1 MHRNHLYQ
9 KGGDK
14 PFDVDPLRLNR
25 FIDPQM
31 EQYMNPIY
39 GLVLCETGYVPN
51 LYALKKSGLIDSFS
65 KYFAEKIS
73 ENIVE
78 EDEKMLKFKI
88 AERMILEHAIIV
100 NRTCTKENGSNMM
113 KPTKKIMKMEEV
125 EEDESESESKSK
137 KKKEKKQSI
146 TLVDLGRYIAIKY
159 VNKFIN
165 PLFVE
170 INEKHRTILINSE
183 YEEITP
189 KEKDDIIKCIKFF
202 NEFIKIGN
210 DDIFNF
216 HLLLFFL
223 WWKVNTNER
232 FNDYYQG
239 IQEIFNIVNR
249 HKENFIEKYPSTIL
263 PLVIGIDDDDELYIR
278 DGFKSFEEIVLDS
291 TRVKFKLYQ
300 QEYSL
305 HFCNK
310 EFHPPSYADC
320 GETTVRNIINILCFN
335 GFKFDIELLKEKG
348 AIPEL
353 IAYYTVFNNFEMQS
367 MTEKTRIFDME
378 LNARDAWS
386 KLLNMHS
393 QYNVNFS
400 SICKKDTKNAYG
412 FDIKGGLAKDG
423 SKPNLLQ
430 MLQNLIP
437 GITNWSHLINAN
449 IEEVKPEV
457 SVATTGIGNV
467 EIKTSSGLNF
477 IVNLKESHYFVALPN
492 KIENMNYSYLSKYQE
507 DILNILFKKKITK
520 VNYIHVNFT
529 PERLVSLF
537 LSSDIPEIKLGLFE
551 LSFTDK
557 YDNDTRRQIQINP
570 NSHFFNNIA
579 EVCGNNERINEYH
592 FLTMRDFK
600 FVRKLPALR
609 VLNLIVT
616 NHKKDT
622 GTIDLSPLSPLKKK
636 KEGGIEEEGGGEGG
650 GGGGDGGGGKE
661 GGGGG
666 EGGGGEGGG
675 GGGEGGG
682 GGVEEEGGIEEI
694 GNNFLYE
701 WENIEEINLKPL
713 KNVHTIGEYFL
724 FKCMNANVMGFEH
737 LTKLTKIGD
746 YFLCMNEYLH
756 ITNNTPIT
764 VDLSKSPIVSIG
776 DHFLRQCI
784 FIKTVKFNPEPIIT
798 SVGEG
803 FLFNCTN
810 LESVDLKCLENIATI
825 NNFFME
831 GCSNLTTVE
840 FPNKFKNLTEIKDN
854 FMSNKIK
861 LKNIDLSCFSNVKKI
876 GKNFLNNSGLEIAD
890 LSSLTKLTEIG
901 TNFMANCLKLKEVI
915 LPPHIG
921 IKQLLISNNGHLIP
935 KLKQDNASASTST
948 SAKSMLSS
956 ECAAGSNNSKCTIM
970 GGSKRRRS
978 TRKIK
983 KNAKK
988 HTRKYR

>member
-1 MHRNHLYQ
+1 MRRNHLYQ
-9 KGGDK
+9 RGGDK

-31 EQYMNPIY
+31 EEHMNPIY
-39 GLVLCETGYVPN
+39 GLVLCETGYVSN
-51 LYALKKSGLIDSFS
+51 LHALKKSGLIDSFS

-78 EDEKMLKFKI
+78 EDKKMLEFTI
-88 AERMILEHAIIV
+88 AERTILEHAIIV

-170 INEKHRTILINSE
+170 MNEKHRTILINSE

-223 WWKVNTNER
+223 WWKVNTNDR

-239 IQEIFNIVNR
+239 IQEILNIVNR
-249 HKENFIEKYPSTIL
+249 HKEKFIEKYPSTIL

-278 DGFKSFEEIVLDS
+278 DGFKSFEKIVLES

-310 EFHPPSYADC
+310 EFHPPTYADC

-367 MTEKTRIFDME
+367 ITEKTRIFDTE

-412 FDIKGGLAKDG
+412 FDIKGGLAKDR

-449 IEEVKPEV
+449 IQEVKPEV

-477 IVNLKESHYFVALPN
+477 IVHLKESHYFVALPN

-537 LSSDIPEIKLGLFE
+537 LSSDIPEIKFGLFE

-557 YDNDTRRQIQINP
+557 YDDDTRRQIQIDP
-570 NSHFFNNIA
+570 SSDFFNNIA
-579 EVCGNNERINEYH
+579 ELCGNNKRINKYY

-609 VLNLIVT
+609 VLNLLMT
-616 NHKKDT
+616 NHKRDT
-622 GTIDLSPLSPLKKK
+622 GTIDLSPLSPLSPLK
-636 KEGGIEEEGGGEGG
+636 KEE
-650 GGGGDGGGGKE
+650 GGGGKE

-666 EGGGGEGGG
+666 GI
-675 GGGEGGG
+675 
-682 GGVEEEGGIEEI
+682 EEEGEEEGEEEEGIEEI

-701 WENIEEINLKPL
+701 WEKIEEIDLKPL
-713 KNVHTIGEYFL
+713 KNVHTIGDYFL
-724 FKCMNANVMGFEH
+724 FKCMNANVMGFEY

-746 YFLCMNEYLH
+746 YFLF
-756 ITNNTPIT
+756 NNMHRKNDTPIT

-776 DHFLRQCI
+776 DHFLRQCTY
-784 FIKTVKFNPEPIIT
+784 IKTVKFNPEPIIT

-803 FLFNCTN
+803 FLYNCAN

-854 FMSNKIK
+854 FMSDKIK

-901 TNFMANCLKLKEVI
+901 KNFMANCLKLKEVI

-921 IKQLLISNNGHLIP
+921 IKELIISNNGHLIP
-935 KLKQDNASASTST
+935 KLKQDNASTST
-948 SAKSMLSS
+948 SARSSS
-956 ECAAGSNNSKCTIM
+956 ECAAGSNKSKCTIM
-970 GGSKRRRS
+970 GGSKRRR
-978 TRKIK
+978 TARKIK
-983 KNAKK
+983 KNYRRT
-988 HTRKYR
+988 TRRHK